1 MHGRKKRVLIL
12 IGGIFLSLIGLM
24 GASSR
29 TIAENDAS
37 VLIEESFLKVSY
49 KTERTDKENLFHIK
63 LSREGKSEQQ
73 QNRLKLKIV
82 TEKEKVID
90 YPVVDGME
98 EKEGW
103 LIEKDFTYSQERELT
118 IAVPKKQEKLQMYLE
133 LNEQNTEKNQKEQ
146 AGAEADT
153 DTDILELSDPL
164 WLKVEQ
170 EATKKAPKKSVPE
183 DNEGNQTTEA
193 EGSFSLYSEQNSF
206 SKAIDLP
213 ALTNARNLARTNSY
227 TNKEPSYKTD
237 NGKYPQYSWQ
247 PTGQTNVINHQ
258 GGKDNTAANVWDGLQ
273 SWNTST
279 DNYTN
284 SYIYYGVGGKEKGD
298 IALRK
303 YATETTKKDEFNVKL
318 NVRGDSLTRPGVDVM
333 FVLDNSASMTFTQPE
348 YKIGGRLRKDVS
360 VDSLSHLITQF
371 KNNVPDNGYLRIGSV
386 VFGTNVISTSN
397 LSSRYSDWDQL
408 VTNYRNASTQ
418 NHQTYTQGGLIEAQK
433 RLLADNNGRRK
444 FLFLLTDGAP
454 NRSKDPLA
462 GKRDTAIFPSKVR
475 ITQYKPLSSGQTDGN
490 AGVTLGSNGAT
501 SLYVLY
507 NGLEPPAV
515 DRRFRITN
523 IEDPGNVN
531 NRLLIESHLD
541 MANSQAADL
550 RDKGIEIQAIAMG
563 AYGGAGEFH
572 SAEVLVKG
580 LYKMTTQRANTTGN
594 SEKDYYFYQAQN
606 LTDFEKSFREWFES
620 TLMTVEQGVIEDPL
634 GDMVELV
641 GTPVVSDISLRN
653 RLGTKAIDAD
663 KMARVDS
670 SDPRKIK
677 VTNINLYGNQEI
689 EINYKIRLKTEA
701 SSFTSGSWYPANG
714 KTVLHSMP
722 NRTED
727 KLDFGVPSVRAFNED
742 FVIPVKKVWS
752 DDENNRWKMRREIT
766 AVLQRKD
773 GTQWVNLHEV
783 HLNEENSWAA
793 RFPAV
798 SGNPIIE
805 YRIIER
811 IGDKNRVPSYANP
824 TYSQE
829 SFTSSNLDPAG
840 ITITNRLL
848 TTDFS
853 FKKVMKNG
861 QPFTGAD
868 DKRPRFTLTET
879 LTGIVV
885 ASDVIPDNGGVVNF
899 TNLPTGLYQ
908 VSETFVPEGFKKCD
922 DFTFT
927 VAERSDGA
935 AVIADSP
942 NKTIINELNKFRLTV
957 IKTDEQGNE
966 IEGAAFRLKNSS
978 GAYNETISSG
988 STFVFTDIQPG
999 VYYLKELTAPNGYTG
1014 LEEEITIDIFDNGV
1028 VSFDDH
1034 PWVTNTV
1041 ILDEDENQITI
1052 KVKNYH
1058 RIGILPRTGS
1068 FANRTF
1074 ILFSAMCF
1082 ITGVG
1087 LFIVYLYINRRRG

>member
-1 MHGRKKRVLIL
+1 MHGRKKRILIL

-29 TIAENDAS
+29 TIAENDAN

-49 KTERTDKENLFHIK
+49 KTEQTDKENLFHIK
-63 LSREGKSEQQ
+63 LSHEGKSEQQ

-103 LIEKDFTYSQERELT
+103 LIEKDFTHSQERELT
-118 IAVPKKQEKLQMYLE
+118 IAVPKKQEKLQMYIE

-146 AGAEADT
+146 EGAEA

-170 EATKKAPKKSVPE
+170 EATKKATKKLVTE
-183 DNEGNQTTEA
+183 DSEGNQTTEA

-213 ALTNARNLARTNSY
+213 ALANARNLARTNSY

-247 PTGQTNVINHQ
+247 PTGQ
-258 GGKDNTAANVWDGLQ
+258 
-273 SWNTST
+273 
-279 DNYTN
+279 
-284 SYIYYGVGGKEKGD
+284 
-298 IALRK
+298 
-303 YATETTKKDEFNVKL
+303 
-318 NVRGDSLTRPGVDVM
+318 
-333 FVLDNSASMTFTQPE
+333 
-348 YKIGGRLRKDVS
+348 
-360 VDSLSHLITQF
+360 
-371 KNNVPDNGYLRIGSV
+371 
-386 VFGTNVISTSN
+386 TNVISTSN

-942 NKTIINELNKFRLTV
+942 NKTIINELNKFKLTV

-1087 LFIVYLYINRRRG
+1087 LFILYLYINRRRG

>member
-1 MHGRKKRVLIL
+1 MHGRKKRILIL

-103 LIEKDFTYSQERELT
+103 LIEKDFTHSQERELT

-153 DTDILELSDPL
+153 DILELSGPL

-170 EATKKAPKKSVPE
+170 EATKKAQKKSVTE
-183 DNEGNQTTEA
+183 DSEGNQTTEA

-371 KNNVPDNGYLRIGSV
+371 KNNVPNNGYLRIGSV

-714 KTVLHSMP
+714 KTYYTLCPIVQ
-722 NRTED
+722 RT
-727 KLDFGVPSVRAFNED
+727 N
-742 FVIPVKKVWS
+742 
-752 DDENNRWKMRREIT
+752 
-766 AVLQRKD
+766 
-773 GTQWVNLHEV
+773 
-783 HLNEENSWAA
+783 
-793 RFPAV
+793 
-798 SGNPIIE
+798 
-805 YRIIER
+805 
-811 IGDKNRVPSYANP
+811 
-824 TYSQE
+824 
-829 SFTSSNLDPAG
+829 
-840 ITITNRLL
+840 
-848 TTDFS
+848 
-853 FKKVMKNG
+853 
-861 QPFTGAD
+861 
-868 DKRPRFTLTET
+868 
-879 LTGIVV
+879 
-885 ASDVIPDNGGVVNF
+885 
-899 TNLPTGLYQ
+899 
-908 VSETFVPEGFKKCD
+908 
-922 DFTFT
+922 
-927 VAERSDGA
+927 
-935 AVIADSP
+935 
-942 NKTIINELNKFRLTV
+942 
-957 IKTDEQGNE
+957 
-966 IEGAAFRLKNSS
+966 
-978 GAYNETISSG
+978 
-988 STFVFTDIQPG
+988 
-999 VYYLKELTAPNGYTG
+999 
-1014 LEEEITIDIFDNGV
+1014 
-1028 VSFDDH
+1028 
-1034 PWVTNTV
+1034 
-1041 ILDEDENQITI
+1041 
-1052 KVKNYH
+1052 
-1058 RIGILPRTGS
+1058 
-1068 FANRTF
+1068 
-1074 ILFSAMCF
+1074 
-1082 ITGVG
+1082 
-1087 LFIVYLYINRRRG
+1087 

>member
-103 LIEKDFTYSQERELT
+103 LIEKDFTHSQERELT

-146 AGAEADT
+146 AGAEADTDTDTDT

-714 KTVLHSMP
+714 KTVLHLS
-722 NRTED
+722 
-727 KLDFGVPSVRAFNED
+727 L
-742 FVIPVKKVWS
+742 IH
-752 DDENNRWKMRREIT
+752 I
-766 AVLQRKD
+766 
-773 GTQWVNLHEV
+773 
-783 HLNEENSWAA
+783 
-793 RFPAV
+793 
-798 SGNPIIE
+798 
-805 YRIIER
+805 
-811 IGDKNRVPSYANP
+811 
-824 TYSQE
+824 
-829 SFTSSNLDPAG
+829 
-840 ITITNRLL
+840 
-848 TTDFS
+848 
-853 FKKVMKNG
+853 
-861 QPFTGAD
+861 
-868 DKRPRFTLTET
+868 
-879 LTGIVV
+879 
-885 ASDVIPDNGGVVNF
+885 
-899 TNLPTGLYQ
+899 
-908 VSETFVPEGFKKCD
+908 
-922 DFTFT
+922 
-927 VAERSDGA
+927 
-935 AVIADSP
+935 
-942 NKTIINELNKFRLTV
+942 
-957 IKTDEQGNE
+957 
-966 IEGAAFRLKNSS
+966 
-978 GAYNETISSG
+978 
-988 STFVFTDIQPG
+988 
-999 VYYLKELTAPNGYTG
+999 
-1014 LEEEITIDIFDNGV
+1014 
-1028 VSFDDH
+1028 
-1034 PWVTNTV
+1034 
-1041 ILDEDENQITI
+1041 
-1052 KVKNYH
+1052 
-1058 RIGILPRTGS
+1058 
-1068 FANRTF
+1068 
-1074 ILFSAMCF
+1074 
-1082 ITGVG
+1082 
-1087 LFIVYLYINRRRG
+1087 